1 MATGDEILA
10 ALKAHREQEPFERTD
25 CPICGWPIEKH
36 PDGTLHCLFCGFI
49 YGVSKRYGSQY
60 VD

>member
-36 PDGTLHCLFCGFI
+36 PNGTLHCEFCGWT
-49 YGVSKRYGSQY
+49 YGVKK
-60 VD
+60 